1 MGVKCGVHH
10 GLLNLCLGVQVRD
23 LSLPTSAFNMHWEKA
38 TSMLFDPCIYL
49 LLGQYALVTPCTHPP
64 HPQNPCLGRAWLVG
78 TVISFNALHSVT
90 SQLLFLLLHS

>member
-38 TSMLFDPCIYL
+38 TSMLFDPCI
-49 LLGQYALVTPCTHPP
+49 
-64 HPQNPCLGRAWLVG
+64 
-78 TVISFNALHSVT
+78 
-90 SQLLFLLLHS
+90 